1 MEGDLP
7 ALTSIWV
14 EMKCPQHGLE
24 RFQIKIVKKFNI
36 KPNIIMPRFRSRPT
50 KGDLSHLLVGRSV
63 TNRQIERYLF
73 DYFREKGLME
83 AILRIRLMI

>member
-1 MEGDLP
+1 MP

-36 KPNIIMPRFRSRPT
+36 KPDIIMPKFRNRPT

-63 TNRQIERYLF
+63 TNKQIERYMLG
-73 DYFREKGLME
+73 YFREKGLME
-83 AILRIRLMI
+83 AILRIRLII